1 MKYWVNIEEKRFQVD
16 VRESEGRTVVV
27 VDGREMVLAMEQ
39 GGTGIHTLLVDGQT
53 YGLAATR
60 GQHGYSLV
68 LRGVPFDVYV
78 ENERQ
83 HRLSSV
89 KAAKSGE
96 EGRAT
101 LRAPM
106 PGLVVQVDV
115 GESDEVERGQRLLVL
130 EAMKMENDIRAPRP
144 GRVEK
149 VLAIKGTTVE
159 QGQPLVVLD

>member
-1 MKYWVNIEEKRFQVD
+1 MKFWVAIEEKRFQVD
-16 VRESEGRTVVV
+16 VRESEGRTVVA

-39 GGTGIHTLLVDGQT
+39 GGAGIHTLLVDGQP
-53 YGLAATR
+53 YDLAAAR
-60 GQHGYSLV
+60 GQNGYSMV
-68 LRGVPFDVYV
+68 LRGVPFDVHV

-83 HRLSSV
+83 HLLSSV
-89 KAAKSGE
+89 ESVKSAT

-106 PGLVVQVDV
+106 PGLVAQVDV
-115 GESDEVERGQRLLVL
+115 GDGDEVEHGQRLLVL
-130 EAMKMENDIRAPRP
+130 EAMKMENDIRAPRS

-159 QGQPLVVLD
+159 QGQALVVLE